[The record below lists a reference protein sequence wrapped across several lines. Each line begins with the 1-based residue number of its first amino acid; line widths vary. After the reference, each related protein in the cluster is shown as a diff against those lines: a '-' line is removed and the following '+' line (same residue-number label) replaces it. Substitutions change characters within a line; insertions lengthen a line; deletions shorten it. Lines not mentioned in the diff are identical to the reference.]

1 MTESSN
7 PIIKSEC
14 SRGRIVVDGGS
25 RITLPELAGINA
37 AGKFDAARIGGTYG
51 AGETFTSSVMQ
62 NIKNNAFQSVAV
74 AVVTPIVFRMGKK
87 TFRKPLSMI
96 RKSLKGTGVTV

>member
-1 MTESSN
+1 ML
-7 PIIKSEC
+7 
-14 SRGRIVVDGGS
+14 
-25 RITLPELAGINA
+25 TLHELAGIKSS
-37 AGKFDAARIGGTYG
+37 GKYDAARIGGTYG

-74 AVVTPIVFRMGKK
+74 AFVTPIVFRMGKK

-96 RKSLKGTGVTV
+96 RKGLKGTGVTV